1 MKYTYI
7 SPDKTIL
14 HVLSQQS
21 YTLLMMVDG
30 IFAYHSLNSLYLS
43 RYFFL
48 LLRLRENQFIYL
60 LDQFVSNK
68 V

>member
-30 IFAYHSLNSLYLS
+30 IFSYHSLNSLYLS